1 MTVTFAEE
9 KLGADLW
16 KVVFVGTLDAPGTM
30 TVEREFQTWL
40 EGRTGQ
46 VIVELSEVDYMSS
59 YGLRMLLSAAK
70 TMRQAGG
77 GLHLAAP
84 NENVY
89 QVIKMVGYDTLFP
102 VYKTIEEAV
111 KSVSAT
117 SSDTKPG

>member
-1 MTVTFAEE
+1 MIVTFSEE
-9 KLGADLW
+9 KLDADLW
-16 KVVFVGTLDAPGTM
+16 KVVFEGTLDAPGTM
-30 TVEREFQTWL
+30 TVEREFQAWL
-40 EGRTGQ
+40 AEQAGQ
-46 VIVELSEVDYMSS
+46 VIVELSKVDYMSS

-111 KSVSAT
+111 KSLSAAP
-117 SSDTKPG
+117 SDKKPG

>member
-77 GLHLAAP
+77 S
-84 NENVY
+84 E
-89 QVIKMVGYDTLFP
+89 VGQRHVL
-102 VYKTIEEAV
+102 
-111 KSVSAT
+111 
-117 SSDTKPG
+117 